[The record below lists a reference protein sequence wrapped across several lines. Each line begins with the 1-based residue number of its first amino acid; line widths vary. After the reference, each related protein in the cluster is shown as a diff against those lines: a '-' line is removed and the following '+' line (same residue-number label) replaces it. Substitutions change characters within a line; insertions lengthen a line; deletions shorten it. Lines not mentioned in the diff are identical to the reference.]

1 MQENGRWR
9 VKEPQCQTCMVVHVH
24 AVACSAARAVS
35 DISFETEGTFWGHFN
50 EPTTN
55 GPNEGPDELM
65 AKGPYHLFN

>member
-1 MQENGRWR
+1 
-9 VKEPQCQTCMVVHVH
+9 MVVHVH

-50 EPTTN
+50 EPTTD

-65 AKGPYHLFN
+65 VKGPYHLFN